1 NEAKAHGTAWAAVKT
16 KYRQNDE
23 GNWVAKESKE
33 EIMPK
38 EALSVENKRV
48 LLQAA
53 LHSKFPNQDNW
64 GPYVE
69 DMTDTDVIFNQAG
82 TTYRVP
88 YAIGEDETVVL
99 GVAQKVV
106 KQTVYT
112 AVESLQSKYAEL
124 IQESAKRSADS
135 TRLKTVI
142 DLCQDILS
150 SDKETP
156 VEVIEV
162 AIGKVDGLLLDLK
175 EQRAMKTEDGAKF
188 PSEAYAY
195 VPDREKPSTW
205 KLRLWED
212 PTKKVTRRQLG
223 AAAAALSP
231 GGFRGQKVDI
241 PSSDLPA
248 VKRKIRA
255 AYRSLEVA
263 DEDMPRWVKEAE
275 LRREI
280 REAIEIPIEEVTRE
294 GLAKGI
300 LPVRILR
307 PGFNESKARYYTDDA
322 VASVTEVLDGV
333 QMFANH
339 QTKTEERERPEGDI
353 RDWVAVLETSG
364 ISQQGNAVGMA
375 KIHAPW
381 FKEMLAG
388 LYEQGTLEK
397 LGVSINAVG
406 RGVKGQIEG
415 VKTLIVEGI
424 TGGRSVDFV
433 TLPGAGGVAGLKEAV
448 LLTEADDSLAE
459 SDVELV
465 SLATLKNR
473 RPDLVKTIE
482 SDMRAEILK
491 EVKGQMELEEQVKEL
506 EGKVDTLTTENED
519 LKGKLTEADKAKAV
533 AEAQAT
539 IKEAVDKAELPDAAK
554 ERLLERFKDSDSPDG
569 LEEAIQSEKDYIAKL
584 SESGKVRNLGETK
597 VDPEKSKQSL
607 KESFIRSGMT
617 EAQAEI
623 AAQGR

>member
-1 NEAKAHGTAWAAVKT
+1 MPYDKISDLPDNVKSLPRHAKQIYMSAFNSAFEQYDGNEAKAHGTAWAAVKT

-491 EVKGQMELEEQVKEL
+491 EVKGQMELEEQVKKL
-506 EGKVDTLTTENED
+506 EGKVDTLTTE
-519 LKGKLTEADKAKAV
+519 
-533 AEAQAT
+533 
-539 IKEAVDKAELPDAAK
+539 
-554 ERLLERFKDSDSPDG
+554 KD
-569 LEEAIQSEKDYIAKL
+569 
-584 SESGKVRNLGETK
+584 R
-597 VDPEKSKQSL
+597 KSVV
-607 KESFIRSGMT
+607 
-617 EAQAEI
+617 
-623 AAQGR
+623 